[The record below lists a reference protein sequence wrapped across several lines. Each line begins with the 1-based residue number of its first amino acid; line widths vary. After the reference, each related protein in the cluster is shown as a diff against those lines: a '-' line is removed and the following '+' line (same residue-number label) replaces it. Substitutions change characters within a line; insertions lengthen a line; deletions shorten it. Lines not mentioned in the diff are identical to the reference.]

1 MEICNSATLRKKEVI
16 NVCDGSRLGYASEF
30 EIDLCTGCIVSI
42 VIPGDCGFLG
52 INKSDDIIIAW
63 DKIQCIGED
72 TILVR
77 INSGEIIRKP
87 TSKFTGGKC

>member
-1 MEICNSATLRKKEVI
+1 MEICSSATLRKKEVI
-16 NVCDGSRLGYASEF
+16 NICDGSRLGYASEF
-30 EIDLCTGCIVSI
+30 EIDLCTGCVISI

-52 INKSDDIIIAW
+52 FNRSDDIIVAW

-77 INSGEIIRKP
+77 MNEGDIIKKP
-87 TSKFTGGKC
+87 TPKCGGKC